1 MSLSQERL
9 SPNNEHKEDTKY
21 FSEAF
26 LTFDEMR
33 RSNVMTD
40 IVLTVHDYSQST
52 FDNVGESLSVNEKN
66 TENKNVTKVGM
77 SYLTSLS
84 FYMNITERNS
94 ALIFYVIT

>member
-1 MSLSQERL
+1 MSSQERL

-52 FDNVGESLSVNEKN
+52 FDNIDENLPVNEKN

-77 SYLTSLS
+77 SYFTSLS
-84 FYMNITERNS
+84 FYMNT
-94 ALIFYVIT
+94 L